1 MDEKTLK
8 LRAKVVRSLDDIAH
22 LVNDERVFEYWLLY
36 GVADGDIDD
45 TTTDEELEYYCEDS
59 TFAELLEDFLTL
71 MTKAKRSGGL
81 YCDGITSESNN

>member
-8 LRAKVVRSLDDIAH
+8 LRAKVVRMLDDIAH

-45 TTTDEELEYYCEDS
+45 HTTDEELEYYCEDS
-59 TFAELLEDFLTL
+59 TFAELLEDFLYL
-71 MTKAKRSGGL
+71 MTKAKKSGGL
-81 YCDGITSESNN
+81 YCDGITSKPNS

>member
-1 MDEKTLK
+1 MDKQTLK
-8 LRAKVVRSLDDIAH
+8 RRAKVVRMLDDIAH

-59 TFAELLEDFLTL
+59 TFAELLDDFLTL
-71 MTKAKRSGGL
+71 MRKAARSGGL
-81 YCDGITSESNN
+81 YCDGITSKPNS

>member
-36 GVADGDIDD
+36 GVADGDIDN

-71 MTKAKRSGGL
+71 MVKAKRVGGL
-81 YCDGITSESNN
+81 YCDGIVSKSDN